1 MNNETYKS
9 GSLLVKGNLFRTP
22 RRSYRISDI
31 EKVTIKRPLFWL
43 GLPLS
48 LGSFLL
54 ITQYAPYLYEIEKQ
68 VCIGMFTAMPLI
80 LWNIGTLSLTSKSY
94 RNDDAVT
101 GFMPRLK
108 RTRIAL
114 EDRMFEIIE
123 HENNIT
129 KEDDNG

>member
-9 GSLLVKGNLFRTP
+9 GALLVDGNLFRTP
-22 RRSYRISDI
+22 RRSYRINDI
-31 EKVTIKRPLFWL
+31 EKVTIKRPLFWF

-54 ITQYAPYLYEIEKQ
+54 NTEYAPYLYEIEKQ
-68 VCIGMFTAMPLI
+68 ICIGMFTVVPLI

-108 RTRIAL
+108 RTRNAL
-114 EDRMFEIIE
+114 ENRMLAIGA
-123 HENNIT
+123 HTNNIVEE
-129 KEDDNG
+129 KDNG

>member
-1 MNNETYKS
+1 
-9 GSLLVKGNLFRTP
+9 
-22 RRSYRISDI
+22 
-31 EKVTIKRPLFWL
+31 
-43 GLPLS
+43 
-48 LGSFLL
+48 
-54 ITQYAPYLYEIEKQ
+54 
-68 VCIGMFTAMPLI
+68 MFTAMPLI

>member
-1 MNNETYKS
+1 MNDTTYKS
-9 GSLLVKGNLFRTP
+9 GSLLVRGNLFRTP

-31 EKVTIKRPLFWL
+31 EKVTIKRPLFWF

-48 LGSFLL
+48 LGCFVL
-54 ITQYAPYLYEIEKQ
+54 TTEYAPYLYEIEKQ
-68 VCIGMFTAMPLI
+68 ICIGMFTALPLL

-108 RTRIAL
+108 RTRTAL
-114 EDRMFEIIE
+114 ENRMFEISERANTIATE
-123 HENNIT
+123 
-129 KEDDNG
+129 EDHG

>member
-1 MNNETYKS
+1 MKNEIYKS
-9 GSLLVKGNLFRTP
+9 GSLLVSGNLFRTP
-22 RRSYRISDI
+22 RRSYRITDI

-48 LGSFLL
+48 LGCFMLL
-54 ITQYAPYLYEIEKQ
+54 SEYSPYLYEIEKQ
-68 VCIGMFTAMPLI
+68 ICVGMFTVAPFI

-108 RTRIAL
+108 RARNAL
-114 EDRMFEIIE
+114 ENRMFEINEYPNDMIE
-123 HENNIT
+123 E
-129 KEDDNG
+129 EGNG